1 MKVAQTELNE
11 AEYRLLVQYAE
22 KQGLTL
28 KDALREAARRLVLP
42 DRVDP
47 DDPLFTQP
55 PVAPRTGRKE
65 RTSEEHDKYLYGEA
79 GRSS

>member
-28 KDALREAARRLVLP
+28 KEALREATRRLVLS
-42 DRVDP
+42 DKVDP
-47 DDPLFTQP
+47 DDPFFTHP
-55 PVAPRTGRKE
+55 PVVPKTGRKE
-65 RTSEEHDKYLYGEA
+65 RTSEEHDKYLYGETR
-79 GRSS
+79 RSS